1 MKLTNLFMLCIILIL
16 GVIAYS
22 LGVRVHVDVKQEP
35 NVIEH
40 ETTMPPKN
48 ETTKP
53 ASETTAPPTDT
64 NKPSPEMPKP
74 PKKTDPKVY
83 QNNSFK
89 KVVLSE
95 KDGKIIVKGQAR
107 VFEGVFQY
115 AVTAEN
121 KIILQDHYQT
131 EGAPTWGDFEIS
143 FDKSLAKK
151 TGAAFELFVYSAKD
165 GSKTD
170 VLTIP
175 LK

>member
-1 MKLTNLFMLCIILIL
+1 MLCIILIL

-22 LGVRVHVDVKQEP
+22 LGVRVHVDVKQKS
-35 NVIEH
+35 NVTEH
-40 ETTMPPKN
+40 ETNK
-48 ETTKP
+48 TTK
-53 ASETTAPPTDT
+53 SETTAPPTNT
-64 NKPSPEMPKP
+64 NKPSTGTQKP
-74 PKKTDPKVY
+74 QKEADPKVY

-95 KDGKIIVKGQAR
+95 KNGKIIVKGQAR

-115 AVTAEN
+115 AVTTEN

-143 FDKSLAKK
+143 FDKSLAEK
-151 TGAAFELFVYSAKD
+151 TGATFELFVYSAKD